1 MSEEVKTTVARVED
15 SVVSNIK
22 PRVPERRLPGGW
34 KKGIS
39 GNPQGKKPGTKN
51 KLTLYRE
58 AVLMKQE
65 KKLLDNLPQVLDVI
79 IEKAKQGDMV
89 ATKLY
94 LERVM
99 AAKRVADEQEEK
111 GSTTINIV
119 VEGAR
124 ASKIMGKTIEAEFE
138 EINDIDIEGEDED
151 E

>member
-1 MSEEVKTTVARVED
+1 MSDQEEVTTI
-15 SVVSNIK
+15 VSAIK

-65 KKLLDNLPQVLDVI
+65 KKLLDNLPQVLDVVI
-79 IEKAKQGDMV
+79 QKAKDGDLV
-89 ATKLY
+89 ATRLF
-94 LERVM
+94 LDRVM
-99 AAKRVADEQEEK
+99 AAKRIADEQEEK
-111 GSTTINIV
+111 GNTTINIV
-119 VEGAR
+119 VEGAK

-138 EINDIDIEGEDED
+138 QIDDIDIDTEGEYED